1 MNEEENIEE
10 QQEIQGIP
18 QEKEPSSFKLI
29 FVLGLTGF
37 FAGLAI
43 VGAYLFTLPM
53 IEANRAEALRKAIF
67 EVLPKCTSFKTLELL
82 DGKLIEIVEDNNKK
96 KDKTGEKAKR
106 IFTGFNANG
115 DFIGFAI
122 PGSEPGFQDVIAVI
136 FGYDASQ
143 KVIIGFEV
151 LESKETPGIGD
162 KIFKD
167 ADFQVNFT
175 ALAVDP
181 EIVPVKKGK
190 KQNPN
195 EVEKIIGATI
205 SSKAVVRLLNNAMN
219 EWREPIDEYI
229 KEHDFSIKV
238 KGNIN

>member
-1 MNEEENIEE
+1 MSEEENIEE
-10 QQEIQGIP
+10 QQEIQGVP
-18 QEKEPSSFKLI
+18 EEEEPSSFKLI

-53 IEANRAEALRKAIF
+53 IEANRAEAQRKAIF
-67 EVLPKCTSFKTLELL
+67 KVLPECTSFKTLELL
-82 DGKLIEIVEDNNKK
+82 DGKLIEIGEDNDEK
-96 KDKTGEKAKR
+96 KDKKGEKAKR

-115 DFIGFAI
+115 DVIGFAI
-122 PGSEPGFQDVIAVI
+122 PGSEPGFQDVIVAL

-143 KVIIGFEV
+143 KIIIGFEV
-151 LESKETPGIGD
+151 LESKETPGLGD

-167 ADFQVNFT
+167 ADFQINFT

-181 EIVPVKKGK
+181 EIVTVKKGK

-195 EVEKIIGATI
+195 EVETITGATI
-205 SSKAVVRLLNNAMN
+205 SSKAVIRLLNKTMS

-229 KEHDFSIKV
+229 KV
-238 KGNIN
+238 KRNIN